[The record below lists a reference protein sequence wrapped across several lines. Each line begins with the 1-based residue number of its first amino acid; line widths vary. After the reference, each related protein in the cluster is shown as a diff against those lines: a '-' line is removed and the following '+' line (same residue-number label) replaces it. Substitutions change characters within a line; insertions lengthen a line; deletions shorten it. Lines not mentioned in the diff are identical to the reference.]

1 MPSTKSPRKGSMQFW
16 PRKRAKRIVPRIRHW
31 PVVNETKPLGFI
43 GYKVGMTSVL
53 VRDNSPNSRTKG
65 KNIVMP
71 VTVVECP
78 PVKIL
83 SVRFYKNKYF
93 SKELVKEIF
102 VDSNKYLRRLFPTI
116 DKLKSNLDEVNEDFL
131 NSVDD
136 VRVVIYSQVYL
147 TGIGKKTPDL
157 LEIAIGGKTVQDKFN
172 AIKELV
178 NKPISF
184 KDLFP
189 EMSFV
194 DITAI
199 TKGKG
204 FQGPVKRFGVN
215 IRSHKA
221 EKTKRGPGSLGP
233 WVAQGHIMYRVA
245 HAGQM
250 GFFQRKFYNN
260 LVLHIDSDPAKV
272 NVKGGYLH
280 YGLVKNEYVLIK
292 GSVAG
297 APKRPIVFTYPMRS
311 HNHKPVAY
319 ELREIRVSSNQ

>member
-16 PRKRAKRIVPRIRHW
+16 PRKRARRIVPRIRHW
-31 PVVNETKPLGFI
+31 PASDEAKLLGFI

-53 VRDNSPNSRTKG
+53 VKDNTPNSITKG
-65 KNIVMP
+65 KNIVLP

-78 PVKIL
+78 PIKIL
-83 SVRFYKNKYF
+83 SVRFYKNHYF
-93 SKELVKEIF
+93 SKVLVKEIF
-102 VDSNKYLRRLFPTI
+102 VDSNKYLRRAFPSI
-116 DKLKSNLDEVNEDFL
+116 DKMKSTLDDVSEEFL

-136 VRVVIYSQVYL
+136 VRAVIYSQVYM
-147 TGIGKKTPDL
+147 TGIGKKTPDI
-157 LEIAIGGKTVQDKFN
+157 LEVAIGGKSVQDKF
-172 AIKELV
+172 AAVKELV
-178 NKPISF
+178 NKPINF
-184 KDLFP
+184 KDLFN
-189 EMSFV
+189 ELSFV
-194 DITAI
+194 DIAAV

-250 GFFQRKFYNN
+250 GFFQRRFYNN
-260 LVLHIDSDPAKV
+260 LIIHIGEDPEKV

-280 YGLVKNEYVLIK
+280 YGLVKNPYVLIK

-297 APKRPIVFTYPMRS
+297 SPKRPVVFTAPMRT
-311 HNHKPVAY
+311 HKHKPVNY
-319 ELREIRVSSNQ
+319 ELKEIRLSSNQ